1 MLKLIACIDKNNS
14 IGINNDLIYRFKKD
28 LEIFKQ
34 KTINNIVIMGRNTFK
49 SINNKPLPNRSNI
62 IISKSLKN
70 PENNSYTVFK
80 NIDEVFNIKNDK
92 DIFIIG
98 GKQIYE
104 YFENYYDELH
114 LTIVKDEFTKEY
126 DINSSIKLNIDL
138 NKFKLISSQN
148 FEEFHIRIYKRL
160 L

>member
-49 SINNKPLPNRSNI
+49 SINDKPLPNRSNI